1 MNNLIKE
8 DVIKAYIE
16 VERTMQQLSAT
27 AATSQKQLEK
37 LRVEE
42 VKFNVGKTTAFQV
55 AQAQRDLT
63 AARIAE
69 ARTAVGYT
77 TSVVEL
83 LRADGSLLERN
94 GILSGKNQQ
103 SKN

>member
-1 MNNLIKE
+1 M
-8 DVIKAYIE
+8 
-16 VERTMQQLSAT
+16 TAT

-63 AARIAE
+63 AAKIAE
-69 ARTAVGYT
+69 VKAAVDYT
-77 TSVVEL
+77 NAIIEL
-83 LRADGSLLERN
+83 FRADGSLLERN
-94 GILSGKNQQ
+94 RIALE
-103 SKN
+103 

>member
-1 MNNLIKE
+1 MLF
-8 DVIKAYIE
+8 
-16 VERTMQQLSAT
+16 RS
-27 AATSQKQLEK
+27 EK

-69 ARTAVGYT
+69 ARAAVGYT
-77 TSVVEL
+77 ASIIDL

-94 GILSGKNQQ
+94 GILSAEK
-103 SKN
+103 K